1 MTGLFAALHGVR
13 LRAGALTRAR
23 ADPYNERVSRCLL
36 ALSAVVLLPLAVLA
50 TDARTAVE
58 AFVAKVAGAPV
69 VDLVLDETFTLY
81 NPDGRYSRSSGE
93 QRVWIKVPRRQ
104 RIEQVMDGRRE
115 VRLVDGDRVWIRS
128 ADGKVREAPAERGRD
143 RTHLLVPFRRS
154 ANDVLAEWR
163 SLGVRD
169 DVSHVTRMGGREITV
184 IGARPGERQTPAV
197 WLDPERGVVR
207 MVVREKLPRGEGM
220 VDLTYSEH
228 QPLTGSL
235 MFPYRQEAFVDG
247 KMVVLIVVRSVA
259 VNTNL
264 PDTLFDPDAL
274 RRSP

>member
-1 MTGLFAALHGVR
+1 
-13 LRAGALTRAR
+13 
-23 ADPYNERVSRCLL
+23 VSRWLV
-36 ALSAVVLLPLAVLA
+36 ALSAVVLLPLAALA
-50 TDARTAVE
+50 SDARKAVE

-69 VDLVLDETFTLY
+69 VDLVLDETFVLY
-81 NPDGRYSRSSGE
+81 HPDGRRSQSSGE

-115 VRLVDGDRVWIRS
+115 IRLVDGDRVWIRT

-143 RTHLLVPFRRS
+143 RTHLLMPFRRS
-154 ANDVLAEWR
+154 AEDVLAEWR
-163 SLGVRD
+163 SVGVRD
-169 DVSHVTRMGGREITV
+169 DVSHVTRPGGREITV
-184 IGARPGERQTPAV
+184 IGAKPGDRHTPAV
-197 WLDPERGVVR
+197 WLDSERGVVR
-207 MVVREKLPRGEGM
+207 MVVREKLPKGEGL

-228 QPLTGSL
+228 QPLTGGL

-264 PDTLFDPDAL
+264 PDTLFDPDSL
-274 RRSP
+274 RRIQ